1 MYYKYLLIAAMLPI
15 IILLMY
21 VFNKDTEKEPVKE
34 LLIAFGFGAVA
45 ILLSFCLS
53 VPFGA
58 IGLYTEECTNLTEA
72 IRHAF
77 FAAAIPEEIAKF
89 VMLWLFMRRT
99 KEYDQY
105 MDGIV
110 YAVCVSLGFAAV
122 ENIMYVVSTGMG
134 TAIFRALTAVPAH
147 YCMGVL
153 MGYYYS
159 MQRLGYKKHTK
170 DKVMVLVAPILLHGA
185 YDALLFA
192 ITVFAENSNILL
204 ILACIAIFIWLV
216 FKMHKYCKKRIDEM
230 IEQDKLDIALRDGG
244 KSEF

>member
-1 MYYKYLLIAAMLPI
+1 MYYKYLAIAALLPVF
-15 IILLMY
+15 ILLLY
-21 VFNKDTEKEPVKE
+21 IFNKDTEKEPVKE
-34 LLIAFGFGAVA
+34 LLIAFGFGMLS
-45 ILLSFCLS
+45 ILASFMLSI
-53 VPFGA
+53 PFG
-58 IGLYTEECTNLTEA
+58 IMGLYTAECTTISEA

-77 FAAAIPEEIAKF
+77 FAAAIPEEVAKF
-89 VMLWLFMRRT
+89 AMLWFFMRRT

-122 ENIMYVVSTGMG
+122 ENIIYVASNGMG
-134 TAIFRALTAVPAH
+134 TAIIRALTAVPAH

-159 MQRLGYKKHTK
+159 MQRLGYHKLIKNRIL
-170 DKVMVLVAPILLHGA
+170 MLLAPILLHGA

-192 ITVFAENSNILL
+192 SNVFIQESSYLL
-204 ILACIAIFIWLV
+204 MLVAIAIFIWLV
-216 FKMHKYCKKRIDEM
+216 FKMHKYCKKRIEEM

-244 KSEF
+244 KEL

>member
-1 MYYKYLLIAAMLPI
+1 MYFKYLLMAAMLPV
-15 IILLMY
+15 IILLVY
-21 VFNKDTEKEPVKE
+21 IFNKDTEKEPVKE
-34 LLIAFGFGAVA
+34 LLIAFGFGTLAV
-45 ILLSFCLS
+45 LGSFCLS
-53 VPFGA
+53 IPFGA
-58 IGLYTEECTNLTEA
+58 IGLYPDECATVSDA
-72 IRHAF
+72 VRYAF
-77 FAAAIPEEIAKF
+77 FSAAIPEEIAKF

-122 ENIMYVVSTGMG
+122 ENIMYVFETGMG
-134 TAIFRALTAVPAH
+134 TAIIRALTAVPAH

-159 MQRLGYKKHTK
+159 KQRLGYEKLTK
-170 DKVMVLVAPILLHGA
+170 DKVMVLAAPILLHGA

-192 ITVFAENSNILL
+192 VGVFGENSNILL
-204 ILACIAIFIWLV
+204 LLAVIVIFIWLV

-244 KSEF
+244 KREY